1 MLQLDYG
8 NMRILELVNW
18 RKCKVKTL
26 YIIGNGFDCY
36 GHGMNTKYTDFR
48 KFLINKYPEF
58 NENFGGIL
66 ESTLMPNGDE
76 VYNMDEVVGS
86 LIRTIDE
93 CSATD
98 WNNLEECLGN
108 EFICNIAYDN
118 EWAYKLTDIDEDD
131 NIFHSVYE
139 NEDLTNSVVGAYR
152 ILINLFREWVFSEL
166 ANIDFQKV
174 KKLSKKPSFRK
185 SLFLSFNY
193 TLTLEKLY
201 RISSNNICHI
211 HGNAGDRNTNIYFGH
226 GDDTEF
232 NEFEHY
238 IGVTD
243 AYNSLKREL
252 RKNTNQAVVDNINF
266 FRKLSGIKKIYSYGF
281 SFSDVDMIYLEEL
294 GRYVDVKK
302 VRWYFNQFDWKNNIQ
317 NVEKVKHLGFKV
329 RVCRRWKDSNG
340 KGV

>member
-1 MLQLDYG
+1 M
-8 NMRILELVNW
+8 
-18 RKCKVKTL
+18 KTL

-66 ESTLMPNGDE
+66 ESTLMPDGDE

-174 KKLSKKPSFRK
+174 KKLSKKPSFKK

-193 TLTLEKLY
+193 T
-201 RISSNNICHI
+201 
-211 HGNAGDRNTNIYFGH
+211 
-226 GDDTEF
+226 
-232 NEFEHY
+232 
-238 IGVTD
+238 
-243 AYNSLKREL
+243 
-252 RKNTNQAVVDNINF
+252 
-266 FRKLSGIKKIYSYGF
+266 
-281 SFSDVDMIYLEEL
+281 
-294 GRYVDVKK
+294 
-302 VRWYFNQFDWKNNIQ
+302 
-317 NVEKVKHLGFKV
+317 
-329 RVCRRWKDSNG
+329 
-340 KGV
+340 